1 MNTIWH
7 YSPLLAVLLTPIF
20 AANADEL
27 QAQQYGDFTDYV
39 LALSWQTGFC
49 QSQHER
55 RHREPDECRL
65 QKEPANKADFLTV
78 HGLWP
83 GLPKSIAAR
92 GVDQRRWQRF
102 GCATRPIPNLP
113 EVKASR
119 KCSAPAPGL
128 SPDIATA
135 LKEVMPGAGG
145 NSCLERYEYAKHG
158 ACFGFD
164 PNAYFGTMIRL
175 DKAIKDSALGQFLLQ
190 DAGQSVCYLRMEN
203 LEFLSRHYGMQ
214 MRVHCER
221 EVFRVLQPLLL
232 EKEKIFHL
240 PGSELLLVLTGPE
253 TEARLQYMLNVL
265 NNRKIY
271 WNNTG
276 LDMEYGAS
284 WGTFD
289 GRQETLQPL
298 LGQLSWLAEQSCSHR
313 RVLALTQSIEAA
325 SGQTTERVLRLQ
337 KIRQALERGALVLY
351 AQPIRDAQ
359 GKGYDEILTRLRCD
373 DGIMMPNQF
382 IPLIAQF
389 NLSVRFDMQVMEAL
403 LQWLSAHPSA
413 EQGARFS
420 VNLMPLTL
428 LQKETASRIMQLFKR
443 YGVPPASVIIEIT
456 EEQAFSHSEISMHN
470 INQLR
475 KFGLKIAIDDF
486 GTGYANY
493 ERLKRLKADIIKIDG
508 CFVKDILTDSLDAM
522 IVKSITDLAKAKSL
536 SVVAE
541 FVETPAQRDLLLQLG
556 VHSLQGYLIGRPR
569 PLGK

>member
-1 MNTIWH
+1 TAIFSIVDLLSLISAALIFTLFFYYPLRMIVSPH
-7 YSPLLAVLLTPIF
+7 YIRIFWRRDVAPYLAKEKRLFTLLWFATLATLLAVLCTPFETKYIAGYLVPVLFIGFTIGVGKISYPLLNFSWALTALF
-20 AANADEL
+20 LLSYNRNFL
-27 QAQQYGDFTDYV
+27 QGVGSEYSLAFILSVLISFSICLLYMARINQRSEWLNRQWHSQALTD
-39 LALSWQTGFC
+39 
-49 QSQHER
+49 
-55 RHREPDECRL
+55 P
-65 QKEPANKADFLTV
+65 LTQ
-78 HGLWP
+78 L
-83 GLPKSIAAR
+83 
-92 GVDQRRWQRF
+92 
-102 GCATRPIPNLP
+102 PNL
-113 EVKASR
+113 R
-119 KCSAPAPGL
+119 
-128 SPDIATA
+128 A
-135 LKEVMPGAGG
+135 LE
-145 NSCLERYEYAKHG
+145 
-158 ACFGFD
+158 
-164 PNAYFGTMIRL
+164 
-175 DKAIKDSALGQFLLQ
+175 QFLLQ

-221 EVFRVLQPLLL
+221 EVFRMLQPLLL